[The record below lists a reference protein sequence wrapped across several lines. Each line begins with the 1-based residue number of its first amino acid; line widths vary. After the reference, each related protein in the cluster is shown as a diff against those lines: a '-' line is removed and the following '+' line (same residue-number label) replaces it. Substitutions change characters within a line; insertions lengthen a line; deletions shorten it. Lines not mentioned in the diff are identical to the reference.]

1 MESRLKMSN
10 QIDKNYVNTII
21 LKCAD
26 CGGHLEADKENNS
39 ASCPYCGASTLLV
52 ESDEVVIERIRSK
65 TYKDVASEK
74 LQAYK
79 EVELTKLQLLHQE
92 KIEKKLA
99 QIRKSPFTVIIAILT
114 IASLF
119 AAIDVYQDKYL
130 ISAIFMG
137 CQTLLFLVVWLMRMR
152 IIKGAGIHLHSLFS
166 LLAILIVIPFFMYI
180 GVKHRSYDTYVWQN
194 NNLSAML
201 PKPQSD
207 YGEIKRDVTD
217 KFSMMIGRVKERD
230 YNAYVEECIEKG
242 FSLRTYR
249 TQSSYNAYNES
260 GAELKIVYF
269 SHLKEMEITIEAYK
283 DFYEFIWSGRGL
295 SALLPEP
302 VTKLGIINSE
312 TKSSFSITV
321 AETPITEFNKYV
333 NACIEAGFTE
343 DILKTEYYFYA
354 ENIDGVRIDIE
365 YIVSD
370 VMDILVYIP

>member
-1 MESRLKMSN
+1 MESRLKVRDKT
-10 QIDKNYVNTII
+10 DKNYVGTII
-21 LKCAD
+21 LKCTD
-26 CGGHLEADKENNS
+26 CGGHLEADKENNT
-39 ASCPYCGASTLLV
+39 ANCPYCGASNLLI

-65 TYKDVASEK
+65 AYKDVASQK

-92 KIEKKLA
+92 EIEKKLA
-99 QIRKSPFTVIIAILT
+99 KTRKSPLTVMIAVLT

-137 CQTLLFLVVWLMRMR
+137 CQTLLFFVAWLMRMR

-166 LLAILIVIPFFMYI
+166 LLAILLIIPFFMFI
-180 GVKHRSYDTYVWQN
+180 GVKHRSYDTYVWPN

-207 YGEIKRDVTD
+207 YGEIKRDVAD
-217 KFSMMIGRVKERD
+217 EFSMMIGRVKEKD

-249 TQSSYNAYNES
+249 TESSYNAYNES
-260 GAELKIVYF
+260 GAELKVVYF
-269 SHLKEMEITIEAYK
+269 SHLKEMDISIVAYK
-283 DFYEFIWSGRGL
+283 DYYEFIWSGRGL
-295 SALLPEP
+295 AALLPEP
-302 VTKLGIINSE
+302 VSKLGIINNE
-312 TKSSFSITV
+312 TKDHFRITV
-321 AETPITEFNKYV
+321 AETLITEYNEYV

-354 ENIDGVRIDIE
+354 ENIDGVRLDIE
-365 YIVSD
+365 YNVSD
-370 VMDILVYIP
+370 VMEIFVYIP